1 MEASS
6 EGTAFPP
13 SLLLSSA
20 ARSAQCPQLHQALG
34 CGSDAEAELEQTE
47 NQVLLDRSA
56 MNS

>member
-1 MEASS
+1 MEAS

-20 ARSAQCPQLHQALG
+20 ARSAPCPQLHQAQG

-47 NQVLLDRSA
+47 KQVLLDRSA